1 MATVKDLLRAE
12 TLRLGSV
19 APVAGGNA
27 VDLIGVAKA
36 GTVKY
41 VLPETGYVGLCA
53 RTPLNVWTGLECN
66 GLAAQSRSNAGES
79 FSTLYIYGRKGDS
92 VNITVESTDA
102 VGWLR
107 FVKAIG
113 GGGVNCPTL
122 SAIFEKGGGLCLR
135 LKTAS
140 ETSVKQVADWLS
152 HRHNAPSSS
161 RLSAHRQP
169 QGFVTTSRP
178 QTAMSLFGL
187 RAPLALLWSSLA
199 VAAAY
204 SSFHRT
210 PPPRGGER
218 RYLVPVARSL
228 TTHFGGA
235 GSSKGRSTSFLL
247 SVASNNHYMEVAA

>member
-113 GGGVNCPTL
+113 GR
-122 SAIFEKGGGLCLR
+122 GGL
-135 LKTAS
+135 T
-140 ETSVKQVADWLS
+140 
-152 HRHNAPSSS
+152 
-161 RLSAHRQP
+161 
-169 QGFVTTSRP
+169 
-178 QTAMSLFGL
+178 
-187 RAPLALLWSSLA
+187 ALLSQLFS
-199 VAAAY
+199 
-204 SSFHRT
+204 R
-210 PPPRGGER
+210 
-218 RYLVPVARSL
+218 
-228 TTHFGGA
+228 
-235 GSSKGRSTSFLL
+235 K
-247 SVASNNHYMEVAA
+247 EVVYACA

>member
-66 GLAAQSRSNAGES
+66 GLAAQSQSNAGES

-113 GGGVNCPTL
+113 GGG
-122 SAIFEKGGGLCLR
+122 G
-135 LKTAS
+135 
-140 ETSVKQVADWLS
+140 
-152 HRHNAPSSS
+152 
-161 RLSAHRQP
+161 
-169 QGFVTTSRP
+169 
-178 QTAMSLFGL
+178 
-187 RAPLALLWSSLA
+187 
-199 VAAAY
+199 
-204 SSFHRT
+204 
-210 PPPRGGER
+210 
-218 RYLVPVARSL
+218 
-228 TTHFGGA
+228 
-235 GSSKGRSTSFLL
+235 
-247 SVASNNHYMEVAA
+247 